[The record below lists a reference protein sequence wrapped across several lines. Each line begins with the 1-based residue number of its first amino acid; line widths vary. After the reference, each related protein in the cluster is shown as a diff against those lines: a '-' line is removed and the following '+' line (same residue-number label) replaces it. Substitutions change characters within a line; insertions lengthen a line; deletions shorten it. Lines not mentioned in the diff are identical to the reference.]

1 MAAANNVVRVGVG
14 VLIRD
19 PKNPRKVFAG
29 LRRNSHG
36 DGTLAL
42 PGGHLE
48 LYESWE
54 ECAIRETLE
63 ETGLTIGNV
72 AFGHVTNDIMKEKK
86 HYVTIFMM
94 GECCV
99 DCPRPLNLEPDKCNG
114 WESYGWD
121 ELCQFASAARS
132 TTSSTDAAD
141 GSIGAGNDNGS
152 PILFGPLLKLVEE
165 APPIVLEFLNK
176 SP

>member
-1 MAAANNVVRVGVG
+1 
-14 VLIRD
+14 
-19 PKNPRKVFAG
+19 VFAG

-48 LYESWE
+48 MYETWE

-63 ETGLTIGNV
+63 ETGLNINNV
-72 AFGHVTNDIMKEKK
+72 KFGHVTNDIMMRKDQGK

-94 GECCV
+94 GECV
-99 DCPRPLNLEPDKCNG
+99 CPDTRPQNLEPNKCD
-114 WESYGWD
+114 GWD
-121 ELCQFASAARS
+121 SYDWEDFCRFAERS
-132 TTSSTDAAD
+132 RLRDSDESNLNKK
-141 GSIGAGNDNGS
+141 GNDGS
-152 PILFGPLLKLVEE
+152 PILFGPLLKLVGE
-165 APPIVLEFLNK
+165 APVNVLNFLNI